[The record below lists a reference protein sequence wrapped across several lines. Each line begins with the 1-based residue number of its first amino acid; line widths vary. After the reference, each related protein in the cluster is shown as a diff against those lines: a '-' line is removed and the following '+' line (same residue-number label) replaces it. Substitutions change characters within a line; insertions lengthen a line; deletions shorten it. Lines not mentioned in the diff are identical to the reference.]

1 MIRKTPRLRAAALAA
16 ATLAVTALG
25 AGAAQA
31 TQVFSDNFN
40 GENGGV
46 AADPYTGFANF
57 TVLSGAVTLNEG
69 ARCDGGAG
77 GCVGL
82 DGRGGGGGTEFEM
95 SNGLNYGVGSV
106 VTLTYDIAGN
116 NHDCP
121 ACATDDEYEAGFV
134 FSNIGETINDVTLD
148 GIDVGPTVVSTGID
162 LFGTGFPLPFN
173 DPWTTHTISFTAT
186 DVGTIKAHFRSFSTD
201 GVGPLL
207 DNVSVDVTGG
217 GVPEPA
223 GWALMILGFG
233 ATGAALRRRRTV
245 VAA

>member
-1 MIRKTPRLRAAALAA
+1 MIRETPRLRAAALAA
-16 ATLAVTALG
+16 AALAAMALG

-40 GENGGV
+40 SENGGV
-46 AADPYTGFANF
+46 AANPYTGFANW

-69 ARCDGGAG
+69 APCDGGSG

-82 DGRGGGGGTEFEM
+82 DGRGGGGSEFEM
-95 SNGLNYGVGSV
+95 SNSISYGVGSL

-116 NHDCP
+116 HHDCSV
-121 ACATDDEYEAGFV
+121 CATDDEYEAGFL

-148 GIDVGPTVVSTGID
+148 GQDVGPIVISTGID

-173 DPWTTHTISFTAT
+173 DPWTTHTVSFTAT
-186 DVGTIKAHFRSFSTD
+186 DAGTIKAHFRSFSTD

-217 GVPEPA
+217 VPEPA
-223 GWALMILGFG
+223 SWALMIAGFG
-233 ATGAALRRRRTV
+233 LAGAALRRRRSA